1 MRAFKTPLIGLA
13 MTLTGSFIGGCA
25 TTNDDS
31 KQANQLAV
39 DMYLVDKKGQT
50 DKIGVIKIKTVEY
63 GVELTPNLSK
73 LTPGLHGFHI
83 HQNPSCGPSNKN
95 GKTVLAALLIEAGS
109 MYFQGDLGMFD
120 QVNRPHHLD

>member
-13 MTLTGSFIGGCA
+13 MALTGSFIGGCA

-73 LTPGLHGFHI
+73 LTHSLHGFH
-83 HQNPSCGPSNKN
+83 PP
-95 GKTVLAALLIEAGS
+95 E
-109 MYFQGDLGMFD
+109 
-120 QVNRPHHLD
+120 P